1 MTEVTSAVNV
11 KTTYRGREHPV
22 FVPFGTTVE
31 KVWREVRDVLGV
43 PEDVEVYDGVTP
55 VMSDGF
61 GLSWNHPLTRPVTL
75 QFKDYEYPA
84 TGN

>member
-1 MTEVTSAVNV
+1 MMTEATSAVNV
-11 KTTYRGREHPV
+11 KTTYRGRERPV

-55 VMSDGF
+55 VLSDGF
-61 GLSWNHPLTRPVTL
+61 GLPWNMPVTQPVTL
-75 QFKDYEYPA
+75 EFQDPVYD
-84 TGN
+84 N